1 MKTPVDID
9 HLSLDELKQ
18 VLKELF
24 IYLGVEVYRKE
35 PSHPMA
41 STRPK
46 FEVEWTGKP
55 MGKENT

>member
-1 MKTPVDID
+1 MKTLVDID

-24 IYLGVEVYRKE
+24 IYLGVEVFKKE

-41 STRPK
+41 STRPEFK
-46 FEVEWTGKP
+46 VEFSGKI
-55 MGKENT
+55 MERT